1 MRHQWLMNTKKWSDL
16 LGLTPFITLGR
27 HKIMAKKTSLN
38 SDRSGTARAIQDLRE
53 KASKLIKQWKRPE
66 NLFVLN
72 AQKAAFV
79 IIDMQNFSCAPVD
92 GVALPRIGTV
102 VTQINRLADFCR
114 EKGIPVIWVRQNITS
129 TGTLDDAGLYSL
141 FHDKDHAESTMN
153 RGNGTEIYSDMHVDP
168 SCDHIVFKNRY
179 IAFLSNPPEL
189 REKIDSLKRKQLI
202 VAGIAANVCVES
214 TIRDAMQLDYEV
226 LLVSDGVTAADD
238 VLLESTLTNMRLF
251 FGDVRTAKEIMEEL
265 ANKTT

>member
-1 MRHQWLMNTKKWSDL
+1 
-16 LGLTPFITLGR
+16 
-27 HKIMAKKTSLN
+27 MARETSLN
-38 SDRSGTARAIQDLRE
+38 SDRLETARAIQDLRE

-141 FHDKDHAESTMN
+141 FHDKDHTESTMN
-153 RGNGTEIYSDMHVDP
+153 LGNGTEIYSENQEKRRFEFYNLRD
-168 SCDHIVFKNRY
+168 SQRYNKNRNS
-179 IAFLSNPPEL
+179 AAASQDN
-189 REKIDSLKRKQLI
+189 RK
-202 VAGIAANVCVES
+202 N
-214 TIRDAMQLDYEV
+214 
-226 LLVSDGVTAADD
+226 
-238 VLLESTLTNMRLF
+238 
-251 FGDVRTAKEIMEEL
+251 
-265 ANKTT
+265 